1 MVVINS
7 TNSAVCHAS
16 FWPALRSLRP
26 HRPWYWWDLLPY
38 VPGMHQQCI
47 HMHHMQHFYT
57 CLSIFGVHAKQ
68 PFFLHLVQASSS
80 LYSNVY
86 FGAQSR
92 NGLAEVLHSW
102 LQTMRMRMMDMCM
115 CRSWKTSRFRL
126 PDDDCYDSH
135 DGRTLHVDGAKLR
148 FYILEGYC

>member
-68 PFFLHLVQASSS
+68 PFFCTWYKLLP
-80 LYSNVY
+80 LYIPMSTLEPKV
-86 FGAQSR
+86 GM
-92 NGLAEVLHSW
+92 VLLKFCILGCRPW
-102 LQTMRMRMMDMCM
+102 GWGWWTCACAGPEKRRGFACRTMTAMTRMMAGLYMWM
-115 CRSWKTSRFRL
+115 VLNYGSIF
-126 PDDDCYDSH
+126 
-135 DGRTLHVDGAKLR
+135 
-148 FYILEGYC
+148 